1 MVFLWDVSQTVAK
14 TAAPD
19 FAQSLEISID
29 PDNLG
34 FVLFLSILFFVAA
47 HEFTHH
53 DHGHFRD
60 DPLAFM
66 WRGMLSSSSGNESLE
81 IQATEIDADSHAVFL
96 VLQNLLKG
104 AARPLALPLLSL
116 ETLPE
121 HVQDNALFSCFALAV
136 VSYFLATTPVV
147 VNVLNAYTLEHPPQ
161 AKRIDN
167 LMKEAQRWS
176 STACPELAVW
186 INPKQFDVLISI
198 AVRAVF
204 KEHDLQGWEAQKEFL
219 TSDEGQAYL
228 RQLAT
233 ARDALLTALA
243 RRASSVTS

>member
-1 MVFLWDVSQTVAK
+1 
-14 TAAPD
+14 
-19 FAQSLEISID
+19 
-29 PDNLG
+29 
-34 FVLFLSILFFVAA
+34 
-47 HEFTHH
+47 
-53 DHGHFRD
+53 
-60 DPLAFM
+60 
-66 WRGMLSSSSGNESLE
+66 
-81 IQATEIDADSHAVFL
+81 
-96 VLQNLLKG
+96 
-104 AARPLALPLLSL
+104 
-116 ETLPE
+116 
-121 HVQDNALFSCFALAV
+121 
-136 VSYFLATTPVV
+136 
-147 VNVLNAYTLEHPPQ
+147 
-161 AKRIDN
+161 
-167 LMKEAQRWS
+167 MKEAQRWS